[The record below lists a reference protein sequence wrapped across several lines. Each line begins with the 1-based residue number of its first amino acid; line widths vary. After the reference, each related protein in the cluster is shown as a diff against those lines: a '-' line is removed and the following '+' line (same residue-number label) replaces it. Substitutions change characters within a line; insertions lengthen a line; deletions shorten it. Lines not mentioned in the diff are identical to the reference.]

1 MDKGTI
7 KKILREFVESKIL
20 TEKRD
25 YYSIKKTKKKKRDKI
40 DKDYASIQ
48 NKLIDS
54 DILTQAG
61 VMQAAGLG
69 DAGNATDRSLFSKKL
84 RKVKNDEGGMYKFN
98 DDELSR
104 ISKVVNNPLAF
115 TARTGKKT
123 KTSKKKK
130 S

>member
-20 TEKRD
+20 TEKKE
-25 YYSIKKTKKKKRDKI
+25 KKNKTDKI

-54 DILTQAG
+54 PILTQAG
-61 VMQAAGLG
+61 VMQASGIG
-69 DAGNATDRSLFSKKL
+69 DADNATDRSLFSKKL
-84 RKVKNDEGGMYKFN
+84 RKVKNDEGGLYKFN

-115 TARTGKKT
+115 TAKTGKKT
-123 KTSKKKK
+123 KSNKKKK

>member
-20 TEKRD
+20 TEKKE
-25 YYSIKKTKKKKRDKI
+25 KKNKTDKI

-54 DILTQAG
+54 PILTQAG
-61 VMQAAGLG
+61 VMQASGIG
-69 DAGNATDRSLFSKKL
+69 DADNATDRSLFSKKL
-84 RKVKNDEGGMYKFN
+84 RKVKNDEGGLYKFN
-98 DDELSR
+98 DDELSS

-115 TARTGKKT
+115 TAKTGKKT
-123 KTSKKKK
+123 KSKKKK
-130 S
+130 KS